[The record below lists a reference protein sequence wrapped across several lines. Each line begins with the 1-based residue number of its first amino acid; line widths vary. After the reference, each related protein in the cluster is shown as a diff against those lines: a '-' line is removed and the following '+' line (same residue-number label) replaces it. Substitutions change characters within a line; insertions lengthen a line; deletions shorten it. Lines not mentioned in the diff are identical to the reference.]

1 MTSPILETRNL
12 NFSYNSGVPILHD
25 VNISITKG
33 QNVGLVGESGSGKST
48 VLRLL
53 LGIYRPTQ
61 GQILF
66 AGEELALRN
75 REQARRFRSQVQVV
89 FQDPY
94 SSLDP
99 RQRVD
104 QLIAE
109 PLRSLGI
116 AKDANVGGSRAN
128 IRDWMENEVVEA
140 LKSVGLPADSARRY
154 PDEFSGGQR
163 QRIAIARAI
172 VCKPQVL
179 LADEPVSA
187 LDVSTRVR
195 VIELIAELGATK
207 DLTIV
212 MVSHDLAVVAALC
225 KQSIVLEKGFVV
237 EQGSTASVLG
247 APSHAYTQRLIESL
261 PRLPVN

>member
-1 MTSPILETRNL
+1 MQNPILQTRNL
-12 NFSYNSGVPILHD
+12 NFSYHAGAPILND
-25 VNISITKG
+25 VNISIMKG

-48 VLRLL
+48 ILRLL

-66 AGEELALRN
+66 AGEELSLKN
-75 REQARRFRSQVQVV
+75 KGQARRFRSQVQVV

-116 AKDANVGGSRAN
+116 AKDANPGGDRSS
-128 IRDWMENEVVEA
+128 IKKWIENEVIEA

-195 VIELIAELGATK
+195 VIDLIAELGTTMG
-207 DLTIV
+207 LTIV

-225 KQSIVLEKGFVV
+225 KQSIVLEHGVVV
-237 EQGSTASVLG
+237 EQGETATVLG
-247 APSHAYTQRLIESL
+247 SPSHRYTQRLIESL
-261 PRLPVN
+261 PRLPVG

>member
-1 MTSPILETRNL
+1 MSKKGLDETMTSPILVTRNL

-116 AKDANVGGSRAN
+116 ARG
-128 IRDWMENEVVEA
+128 
-140 LKSVGLPADSARRY
+140 KSV
-154 PDEFSGGQR
+154 
-163 QRIAIARAI
+163 
-172 VCKPQVL
+172 V
-179 LADEPVSA
+179 
-187 LDVSTRVR
+187 
-195 VIELIAELGATK
+195 
-207 DLTIV
+207 
-212 MVSHDLAVVAALC
+212 
-225 KQSIVLEKGFVV
+225 
-237 EQGSTASVLG
+237 
-247 APSHAYTQRLIESL
+247 
-261 PRLPVN
+261 

>member
-1 MTSPILETRNL
+1 MQSPILQTRNL
-12 NFSYNSGVPILHD
+12 HFSYRSGAPILND
-25 VNISITKG
+25 VNISIIKG

-48 VLRLL
+48 ILRLL
-53 LGIYRPTQ
+53 LGIHRPTQ
-61 GQILF
+61 GHILF
-66 AGEELALRN
+66 EGEELSLRDK
-75 REQARRFRSQVQVV
+75 EQARRFRSQVQVV

-116 AKDANVGGSRAN
+116 AKDANPGASRAGIN
-128 IRDWMENEVVEA
+128 DWTENEVVEA

-195 VIELIAELGATK
+195 VIDLIAELGATK
-207 DLTIV
+207 GLTIV

-225 KQSIVLEKGFVV
+225 KRSIVLERGVVV
-237 EQGSTASVLG
+237 EQGETATVLG
-247 APSHAYTQRLIESL
+247 SPSHKYTKRLIDSL
-261 PRLPVN
+261 PRLPIS